1 MARSVYVPQVGGFV
15 EFKDTATDAEII
27 SYLDSKYA
35 PKAAQAPAPAEAPAG
50 PDESSLLGRAAYGFA
65 TGFTD
70 IPSGIA
76 SLMMSAEEVAETS
89 AGQFSDAARKYLE
102 ETFGIDPTKDP
113 TAAQQAA
120 QILGNVGSFLV
131 PGAGVAKGVSLAGKG
146 VGALK
151 AAKAAG
157 TTTAAA
163 QGVALGAAGRTQTIQ
178 QQLESGMEISPEQQ
192 LASQQLSG
200 LIGASEALPLSR
212 FFGPLTTLLSKVPV
226 SKAPIV
232 EQILKSRLASI
243 TKAGV
248 AEGAQEVA
256 SGIANDLVEYGVYN
270 PDVEIGQDLL
280 SNAAGGAFAGS
291 FIESVIQIAAG
302 RKLRPYRQLQEDL
315 RTETQQNLLD
325 AKRGTVANAAERLR
339 EFNVEGP
346 VEIVEEE
353 IDNVPTVTLK
363 TKGGNIVGSLPD
375 VESANQAIDLYQK
388 KTGAKVRVMQPAK
401 GPDVFPIKIA
411 GQSFNS
417 MDDIIATQSA
427 LRDQFTAT
435 NEFLVDPVSIERNAK
450 LKGVAPDFYRK
461 EVQKEAG
468 KMAVKLEKLDEF
480 VRAAAPKG
488 PTPTAA
494 MDIGGGKMRGF
505 KQRGATSLKPMVM
518 TPGPAVWTSVDA
530 DIPVTIVDA
539 PVSVDPVSKLEV
551 QKIKL
556 ADGSERFVPTKEI
569 VPLTSPRVDVSAPE
583 IAAPKIDVPEIEVS
597 APSADITTSPT
608 AQTPSAGVET
618 PSVELAAVAEPPSAT
633 EPAPIER
640 SVQAVLDEGLPRPIG
655 AVEQAPEASV
665 SGIAAIAEP
674 TATPPSFEEPLAS
687 KTGPTPVPV
696 EETAPPPPTVDTAG
710 KKLVGALPGEPRAV
724 TPKQAVAKVMA
735 PREYTPEQKE
745 YDTKLYG
752 ELQKRLET
760 IATPGVKLE
769 LKEMIDTLPGYL
781 IRGNVKKD
789 DTPNGTA
796 VIVELSKGI
805 FDPSRTV
812 EQNLNALLDVL
823 NHEAI
828 HVLRNQLRPVEWQA
842 LSRAVQITKVPGK
855 RYTYLDKA
863 EAVYTPN
870 GQPISP
876 EYADP
881 DAVIEEAVAEM
892 YKDWV
897 RNRTAPTQTR
907 GPFNRITEFLRR
919 IFRAL
924 KSTAYEDV
932 FKSIEAGEVRGR
944 KASVEAPPVSPE
956 TRFSAAPI
964 NPEEFQIW
972 FGDSKAVDASG
983 RPLTLFHGTPA
994 EFSEF
999 SMEAKRESQF
1009 QDSDIGFFF
1018 TDNPMAASFFT
1029 GSTSR
1034 APSGSVIPVNLSVKK
1049 PLVIDMSSS
1058 SAVKVDGFPKFTDLA
1073 LREMA
1078 AEKLGVRFPS
1088 GSSIRD
1094 ALIEQ
1099 GYDGVKVINSS
1110 FGKVTPGLAKK
1121 IGGQPGKWTV
1131 WIALEPTQVK
1141 STLNQFEEGAATS
1154 TKFSAAPLYD
1164 TEAFRRW
1171 SEGNKLVNEDGSPLK
1186 LYTGTSKD
1194 TIFESFKDSDRG
1206 TWLTSDPALASDY
1219 ALENDSMNLRLEFGP
1234 KGQEYVRTNTRSR
1247 VLPVYAS
1254 VKNVLDLST
1263 REKQDAFYKENKIPT
1278 FGGAS
1283 GYQKEQAA
1291 IGRVAKFRG
1300 YDAIQWAPNV
1310 WAVFDPKKNIKSQ
1323 FNEFTEKSIAGTKF
1337 SAAPLPAYIE
1347 TKNDTLFAKH
1357 DNVSFPRM
1365 IFDFLFKPD
1374 TNVRTIRT
1382 QSHGDIEVGRWTQIG
1397 LAGRA
1402 AVVDKNAAVTFL
1414 EKLLNQKT
1422 TGNFER
1428 MTADYSATAAIA
1440 WRNRSSHLT
1449 AAMIRMGRLAIN
1461 FARPGDIQSA
1471 TMKVEEDPDNLLN
1484 VVKVLMEPGPID
1496 SRTGEQK
1503 DKREVFKSYAV
1514 AIRAKNKKAAGLS
1527 TPNEVDDTYIRE
1539 AISTTEQNYPE
1550 VVEAYKMYQRF
1561 NKKLLE
1567 SAVQAG
1573 LIKQTELNNLTR
1585 EMDYYGFYHEV
1596 YDTAAVPGM
1605 STKTASQFKLRPYR
1619 GSTYGNLLNDPV
1631 AMMIHNS
1638 QFWVDSIAKNLAATK
1653 AFNVARQM
1661 GEARVLGTG
1670 EDPREDQG
1678 EAQQVMFFK
1687 ENGVQKR
1694 FAVKDPLLVT
1704 ALGSDDRID
1713 MGGFMKVLGL
1723 PTQWIRESVTRD
1735 PGFMVANLLRDTL
1748 SSWITSGEDITPF
1761 LGTMRGFKKA
1771 LKKEV
1776 SFQALMGRGVVGS
1789 YDLAMLGPSELASKI
1804 SGIAAPKN
1812 VHVVPNLEMASGAA
1826 IALWDRLGALS
1837 EASDAATRIAVYES
1851 AINQGMSEAEA
1862 AFRAIEIMDFS
1873 RRGGSAVMGVFTK
1886 LIPFLN
1892 ARVQGLD
1899 VLWQAGKAGVRV
1911 ATGRAM
1917 GEKDANL
1924 GKKFL
1929 VRGGMLA
1936 ALSMVLEMWNSD
1948 DEDYENLDEYIKT
1961 GNLLI
1966 PLNWLGMKGEFIAI
1980 PKPFEAGLLF
1990 STFPQQFYKTMAG
2003 DASTRENL
2011 NLFTSQFGATF
2022 GVNFVPQA
2030 VLPLAEAWWNIDFY
2044 TGLPLISEGKA
2055 RLAPELQYNTG
2066 TSTLSMLLGQIPINY
2081 NLTTGR
2087 FEGTSPIVIENL
2099 IEGYTGPIGS
2109 MVVDFTGV
2117 LMDLAD
2123 TGPERMP
2130 TDLTKLPVV
2139 KRVFIDAEKKNP
2151 KVVTQA
2157 YELFQI
2163 ADEANRTFSRLK
2175 QIGDVEAVKDY
2186 VEENRDILTYRKY
2199 IFKMVDGLNK
2209 LNAQERRIE
2218 SDPEMTADEK
2228 REAMRKLREMRVNIA
2243 SKVAEM
2249 NEKLGR

>member
-1 MARSVYVPQVGGFV
+1 MAKSIYVEEAGGV
-15 EFKDTATDAEII
+15 LEFPDTATPQQMRAYIDRTYKTPA
-27 SYLDSKYA
+27 
-35 PKAAQAPAPAEAPAG
+35 APAAPVPTG
-50 PDESSLLGRAAYGFA
+50 PDESGLLGRAAYGFA

-76 SLMMSAEEVAETS
+76 SLMMPAEEVAETS

-113 TAAQQAA
+113 TTAQQAA

-131 PGAGVAKGVSLAGKG
+131 PGAGVAKGVALAGKG
-146 VGALK
+146 ATAVR
-151 AAKAAG
+151 AAG
-157 TTTAAA
+157 MATAAA
-163 QGVALGAAGRTQTIQ
+163 QGSTLGAASRTQRIQ
-178 QQLESGMEISPEQQ
+178 QQLAAGMEISPEEQ
-192 LASQQLSG
+192 LAAQRLDG
-200 LIGASEALPLSR
+200 LIGLSEAAPIGR

-226 SKAPIV
+226 SKAPVV

-243 TKAGV
+243 AKAGA

-417 MDDIIATQSA
+417 MDDIVATQSA

-480 VRAAAPKG
+480 VRAAAPKV

-505 KQRGATSLKPMVM
+505 KQRGAASLKPMVM

-556 ADGSERFVPTKEI
+556 ADGSERLVPTKEI
-569 VPLTSPRVDVSAPE
+569 VPLTSPKVSLAAPE
-583 IAAPKIDVPEIEVS
+583 VDAPKIDVPEIEVA
-597 APSADITTSPT
+597 APSADITTPPT
-608 AQTPSAGVET
+608 AQTPSVVVET

-633 EPAPIER
+633 EPAPIEGP
-640 SVQAVLDEGLPRPIG
+640 VQAVLDEGLPRPIG
-655 AVEQAPEASV
+655 AVEQAPEAPV

-674 TATPPSFEEPLAS
+674 TAPPPSFEEPLAS

-710 KKLVGALPGEPRAV
+710 KQLLGRLPGEPRAV

-752 ELQKRLET
+752 ELQKRLDT

-769 LKEMIDTLPGYL
+769 LTEMIDTLPGYL
-781 IRGNVKKD
+781 VRGNVKKD
-789 DTPNGTA
+789 NTPNGTA

-805 FDPSRTV
+805 FDPNKTIDDNV
-812 EQNLNALLDVL
+812 NALLDVL

-828 HVLRNQLRPVEWQA
+828 HVLRNQLRPIEWQA
-842 LSRAVQITKVPGK
+842 LSRAVQNTKVPGK
-855 RYTYLDKA
+855 KYTYLDKA
-863 EAVYTPN
+863 EAVYTPL
-870 GQPISP
+870 GLDSEGI
-876 EYADP
+876 
-881 DAVIEEAVAEM
+881 IEEAVAEM

-897 RNRTAPTQTR
+897 RNRTAPAPTR

-944 KASVEAPPVSPE
+944 ETSVEAPPVSPE

-964 NPEEFQIW
+964 NPEEFQSW

-1110 FGKVTPGLAKK
+1110 FGKVTPGLAKR

-1164 TEAFRRW
+1164 TEAFRKW
-1171 SEGNKLVNEDGSPLK
+1171 SEGNQLVNEDGSPLK

-1206 TWLTSDPALASDY
+1206 TWVTSDPALASEY
-1219 ALENDSMNLRLEFGP
+1219 ALENDSMNLRLEYGP
-1234 KGQEYVRTNTRSR
+1234 KGREYVRTNTRSR

-1254 VKNVLDLST
+1254 VKNILDLST

-1291 IGRVAKFRG
+1291 IGRVAKSRG

-1382 QSHGDIEVGRWTQIG
+1382 QSHGDIEIGRWTQIG

-1402 AVVDKNAAVTFL
+1402 AVVDKNAGVTFL
-1414 EKLLNQKT
+1414 EKLLNQKA

-1428 MTADYSATAAIA
+1428 MTADYSATVALAM
-1440 WRNRSSHLT
+1440 RNRSSHLT
-1449 AAMIRMGRLAIN
+1449 AAGIRMGNVALD
-1461 FARPGDIQSA
+1461 FARAGDIQSA
-1471 TMKVEEDPDNLLN
+1471 TMKVVEDPDNLLN
-1484 VVKVLMEPGPID
+1484 VAKVLMEPGPTD

-1503 DKREVFKSYAV
+1503 DKREVFKSYAS
-1514 AIRAKNKKAAGLS
+1514 AMRSRSLKARGL
-1527 TPNEVDDTYIRE
+1527 PVPRELDDTYVNTVIPF
-1539 AISTTEQNYPE
+1539 TEQNYPE
-1550 VVEAYKMYQRF
+1550 VVEAYKMYQRV

-1567 SAVQAG
+1567 SAVKAG
-1573 LIKQTELNNLTR
+1573 LIKQAELNSLTQN
-1585 EMDYYGFYHEV
+1585 MDYYGFYHEV
-1596 YDTAAVPGM
+1596 YDTAIVPGM
-1605 STKTASQFKLRPYR
+1605 STKTASQFKLRPYT
-1619 GSTYGNLLNDPV
+1619 GSQYGNLLNDPI
-1631 AMMIHNS
+1631 AMMIHNY
-1638 QFWVDSIAKNLAATK
+1638 QFWVDSMAKNLAATK
-1653 AFNVARQM
+1653 AFEVARQM
-1661 GEARVLGTG
+1661 GEARILGTG
-1670 EDPREDQG
+1670 EDPKEVEG
-1678 EAQQVMFFK
+1678 EAQQVMFYK
-1687 ENGVQKR
+1687 KNGVQMR

-1789 YDLAMLGPSELASKI
+1789 YDLAMLQPAELASKI
-1804 SGIAAPKN
+1804 GRIATPKN
-1812 VHVVPNLEMASGAA
+1812 VHVVPNLEAGAGAA

-1873 RRGGSAVMGVFTK
+1873 RRGGSAVLAVFTK
-1886 LIPFLN
+1886 IIPFLN
-1892 ARVQGLD
+1892 ARIQGLD
-1899 VLWQAGKAGVRV
+1899 VLWQAGRAGARV

-1936 ALSMVLEMWNSD
+1936 AMSMLLEMWNSD

-2022 GVNFVPQA
+2022 GVNWVPQA
-2030 VLPLAEAWWNIDFY
+2030 LLPAAEVWWNIDFY

-2066 TSTLSMLLGQIPINY
+2066 TSTLSMLLGKIPINY

-2123 TGPERMP
+2123 AGPERMP

-2186 VEENRDILTYRKY
+2186 VDENRDILTYRKY

-2243 SKVAEM
+2243 STVDMM